1 MGYLWPLVMS
11 LGHSCFMTPTPSL
24 SGVRQTFGDAPA
36 WGGDSWCRVSFWLV
50 VLSIVAIVAGV
61 VRLNVW
67 AALTGTT
74 ALILSTGSWLRVRLA
89 WAKPEG
95 GRSTSRG
102 SNRTRQVN
110 VVIRCAAV
118 LFLIYLSFIIVG

>member
-1 MGYLWPLVMS
+1 
-11 LGHSCFMTPTPSL
+11 MTSTPKF

-36 WGGDSWCRVSFWLV
+36 WGGDFWCRVSFWLV

-61 VRLNVW
+61 LRLNVW

-74 ALILSTGSWLRVRLA
+74 ALLLSTGSWLRVRLA
-89 WAKPEG
+89 WAKPLG
-95 GRSTSRG
+95 GSSTSRG
-102 SNRTRQVN
+102 ADRTRQVN
-110 VVIRCAAV
+110 VVIRWVAV